1 MDRRDLLFALISV
14 SVMFNGLRSTQS
26 FAQPATASQTAA
38 VESPSTPGAG
48 QGAAVRDAGY
58 RLGSGDHVRIV
69 VYGQAD
75 LTGEYL
81 VDGAGMLA
89 FPLIGSLP
97 AGGRTADEL
106 SRDIISRL
114 RPNYLKNP
122 SVSVEV
128 LTYRPFYVVGEVKT
142 PGSYPYV
149 SGMTV
154 VHAVALAGGFT
165 YRAREDSFYI
175 QRGTDKP
182 ARIAAAADTPV
193 EPGDVIT
200 VRERYF

>member
-1 MDRRDLLFALISV
+1 MIAASTILSGLGSRR
-14 SVMFNGLRSTQS
+14 S
-26 FAQPATASQTAA
+26 FAQSATGSRTATADAA
-38 VESPSTPGAG
+38 PAAGPG
-48 QGAAVRDAGY
+48 QGTVVHDAGY

-69 VYGQAD
+69 VFGQAD
-75 LTGEYL
+75 LTGEYN

-89 FPLIGSLP
+89 FPLIGSIP
-97 AGGRTADEL
+97 AGGHTADEL
-106 SRDIISRL
+106 SKEIISRL

-128 LTYRPFYVVGEVKT
+128 LAYRPFYVVGEVKT

-149 SGMTV
+149 SGMTILN
-154 VHAVALAGGFT
+154 AVALAGGFT
-165 YRAREDSFYI
+165 YRAREDAFYI
-175 QRGTDKP
+175 QRGNAKP
-182 ARIAAAADTPV
+182 ARIAAEPDTPV